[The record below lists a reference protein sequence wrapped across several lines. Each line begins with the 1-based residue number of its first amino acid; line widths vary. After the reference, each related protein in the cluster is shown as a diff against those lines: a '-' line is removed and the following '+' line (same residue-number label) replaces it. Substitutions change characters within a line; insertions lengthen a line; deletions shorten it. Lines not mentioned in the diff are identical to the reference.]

1 MKAKVLS
8 IFNDY
13 YTIKEFLFKYDFI
26 DETQL
31 NDDEYD
37 LFVWLEGDCD
47 SLKTDGNTIYFSH
60 FHSDYEL
67 DGCRV
72 VITST
77 EYRDE
82 IDDVDKFY
90 NEDEWDRVDNRENF
104 NLDAFLESDVDQVH
118 FRGGVGYVYA
128 IYCRKGEDLAQFLL

>member
-37 LFVWLEGDCD
+37 LFEDIINKIEELEAKNETYFVTLICD
-47 SLKTDGNTIYFSH
+47 
-60 FHSDYEL
+60 
-67 DGCRV
+67 
-72 VITST
+72 
-77 EYRDE
+77 
-82 IDDVDKFY
+82 
-90 NEDEWDRVDNRENF
+90 
-104 NLDAFLESDVDQVH
+104 
-118 FRGGVGYVYA
+118 
-128 IYCRKGEDLAQFLL
+128 